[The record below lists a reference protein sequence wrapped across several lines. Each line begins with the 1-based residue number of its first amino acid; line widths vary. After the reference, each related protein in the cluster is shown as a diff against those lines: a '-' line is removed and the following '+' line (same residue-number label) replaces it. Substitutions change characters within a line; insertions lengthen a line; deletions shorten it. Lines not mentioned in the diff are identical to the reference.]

1 MAAKSLQSCLT
12 LYDPIDGSPSGSPVP
27 GILQAR
33 TLEWLAIAFSNAWKW
48 KVKVKSLSRV
58 LLLATPWTAA
68 FQAPP
73 FMGFS
78 RPEYW
83 SWVPLPKAKK
93 PTWCVSSERVTTV
106 GNWDSV
112 SLGTLWKA
120 TEKTC
125 LRHDSPR
132 VKKSKILILQLP
144 SLSDEAWPPGMATV
158 VPLQSPCGQ
167 AVQAPYHWEE
177 PSSTEDEGCKLL
189 RWQLGCTGTVYPS
202 CKGTQRLASGIRQG
216 ALVMWATGK

>member
-1 MAAKSLQSCLT
+1 MRSHRRQPIRLPRPWDSPGKNTGVVCHCLLQC
-12 LYDPIDGSPSGSPVP
+12 
-27 GILQAR
+27 R
-33 TLEWLAIAFSNAWKW
+33 
-48 KVKVKSLSRV
+48 KVKSESDVTQSCPTLSNPMDCSLPGSSIHGVFQARV
-58 LLLATPWTAA
+58 L
-68 FQAPP
+68 
-73 FMGFS
+73 
-78 RPEYW
+78 E
-83 SWVPLPKAKK
+83 WVPLPKAKK

-132 VKKSKILILQLP
+132 VKKSKILIPQLP

-167 AVQAPYHWEE
+167 AVQAPYHWGE